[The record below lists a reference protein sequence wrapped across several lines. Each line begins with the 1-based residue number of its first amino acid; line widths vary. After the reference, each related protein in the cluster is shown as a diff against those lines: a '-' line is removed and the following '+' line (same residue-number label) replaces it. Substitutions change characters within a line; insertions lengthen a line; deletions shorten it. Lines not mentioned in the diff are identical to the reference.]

1 MPKENG
7 FKYIFTVL
15 KKGLIPSDEILSSIP
30 SFMFCRFLG
39 GHPVSIMP
47 ANEFNKYH
55 KEIPM
60 HIQFKLI
67 KSVFAGKG
75 IFPVMLK
82 KLPQENHLD
91 SLCKYFKI
99 SRERAREYRTYIT
112 NEEFEKINKIYEI
125 KG

>member
-1 MPKENG
+1 MG
-7 FKYIFTVL
+7 FKHIFTVL
-15 KKGLIPSDEILSSIP
+15 KKTATPSDEELNKIP

-39 GHPVSIMP
+39 GHPVTIMP

-60 HIQFKLI
+60 DIQFKMI
-67 KSVFAGKG
+67 KSIFAGKG

-82 KLPQENHLD
+82 KLPQEDHLD
-91 SLCKYFKI
+91 SLCKHFKI
-99 SRERAREYRTYIT
+99 SRERAREYRTYLSD
-112 NEEFEKINKIYEI
+112 EEFDEINKIYEI

>member
-1 MPKENG
+1 MG
-7 FKYIFTVL
+7 FKHIFTVL
-15 KKGLIPSDEILSSIP
+15 KKNAIPADEELNKIP

-39 GHPVSIMP
+39 GHPVTIMP

-60 HIQFKLI
+60 DVQYKMV
-67 KSVFAGKG
+67 KSIFAGKG

-82 KLPQENHLD
+82 KLPQEDHLD

-99 SRERAREYRTYIT
+99 SRERAREYRTYLSD
-112 NEEFEKINKIYEI
+112 EEFERINSIYDI